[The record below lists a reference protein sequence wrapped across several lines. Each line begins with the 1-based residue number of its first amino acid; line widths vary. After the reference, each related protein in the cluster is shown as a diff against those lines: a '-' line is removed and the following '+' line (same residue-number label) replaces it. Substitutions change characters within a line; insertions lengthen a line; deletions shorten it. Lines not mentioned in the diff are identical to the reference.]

1 MMTHHRLNRARGN
14 RPLQQLLIER
24 DGPVA
29 LVRFNNPPQGFMNSA
44 TLEDLEAATLEFDSD
59 DAVRAVVYT
68 GSQPDVFIKHYD
80 TSELAGMARHMRKRE
95 MSFSPERMLPERNI
109 DIIFN
114 RIGASRKPHI
124 AAINGACMGGGL
136 EFALACDL
144 RYARA
149 GDYRMGQ
156 IEIALG
162 ILPGAG
168 GVARTAKMI
177 GAARAME
184 LCLLGEAF
192 SPAQAAELGLV
203 NELVQGDV
211 LARAMEVAHR
221 IAGYPPLPVAHI
233 KRIARAAADPADP
246 QALALERT
254 LFMDLMVQDEA
265 VELLDAYNDG
275 TLTFSDRADR

>member
-1 MMTHHRLNRARGN
+1 MK
-14 RPLQQLLIER
+14 QLLIEH

-29 LVRFNNPPQGFMNSA
+29 VVRFNNPPDGFMNSA
-44 TLEDLEAATLEFDSD
+44 TLEDLEAATIAFDAD
-59 DAVRAVVYT
+59 DSIRAVVYT
-68 GSQPDVFIKHYD
+68 GSQPDVFIRHYD
-80 TSELAGMARHMRKRE
+80 TNELADMARHMRDKG
-95 MSFSPERMLPERNI
+95 MKFSPDRMLPERNI
-109 DIIFN
+109 DLVFN

-124 AAINGACMGGGL
+124 AAINGTCMGGGL

-144 RYARA
+144 RYAQA
-149 GDYRMGQ
+149 GTYRMGQ

-184 LCLLGEAF
+184 LCLLGDAF
-192 SPAQAAELGLV
+192 GPAEAAELGLV

-211 LARAMEVAHR
+211 LERALAVAHR
-221 IAGYPPLPVAHI
+221 IAGYPPLAAQHI

-246 QALALERT
+246 AALALERT

-265 VELLDAYNDG
+265 VERLEAYNAG
-275 TLTFSDRADR
+275 TLTFGDRPAR